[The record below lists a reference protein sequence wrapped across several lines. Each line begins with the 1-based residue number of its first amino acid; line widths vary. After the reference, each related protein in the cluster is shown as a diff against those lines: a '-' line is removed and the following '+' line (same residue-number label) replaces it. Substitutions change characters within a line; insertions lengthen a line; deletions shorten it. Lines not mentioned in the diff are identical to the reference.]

1 MRIEL
6 STQGQRTNS
15 LFFKTIVKN
24 VVIILILGLAAC
36 GADMRRNEPEISLVS
51 RRTLDE
57 TASCLIREMNVASLE
72 LTNKFSQ
79 VFNTAPV
86 VTNEI
91 RIIDIGK
98 IYEIGPVQPH
108 YAEWYVVRVTALP
121 TGTKIEF
128 HPSPRTKL
136 VEDLRGTFEPALLKC
151 A

>member
-1 MRIEL
+1 L
-6 STQGQRTNS
+6 S
-15 LFFKTIVKN
+15 KIIVKN
-24 VVIILILGLAAC
+24 VVIVLALGLSAC

-57 TASCLIREMNVASLE
+57 TASCLIKEMNLASLE

-98 IYEIGPVQPH
+98 IYEIGPAQPSR
-108 YAEWYVVRVTALP
+108 AEWYVVRLTALP
-121 TGTKIEF
+121 SRAKIEF
-128 HPSPRTKL
+128 HPSSGRP
-136 VEDLRGTFEPALLKC
+136 DLRGTFEPALSKC
-151 A
+151 T

>member
-6 STQGQRTNS
+6 STQVQRTSS
-15 LFFKTIVKN
+15 LVFKIIAKK
-24 VVIILILGLAAC
+24 VVIVLAFGLAAC
-36 GADMRRNEPEISLVS
+36 GADMRRNQPEISLVS
-51 RRTLDE
+51 QRSLDE
-57 TASCLIREMNVASLE
+57 TASCLIREMNVASLD

-98 IYEIGPVQPH
+98 IYEIGPVQPSR
-108 YAEWYVVRVTALP
+108 AEWYVVRVTALP
-121 TGTKIEF
+121 SGTKIEF
-128 HPSPRTKL
+128 HPSPGRP
-136 VEDLRGTFEPALLKC
+136 DLRGTFEPALSKC